1 MQKKLTVYGILV
13 ISFVAVAA
21 WFYCGP
27 APGIGGGLSANDV
40 LAIRRAIRQESSEP
54 ILKVHGE
61 GSGAATVQTGRVGNG
76 LDGNGHFYYLNKS
89 AKGWHIVRRETWMSS
104 LPNQRNAANPAIASL
119 FHTALQ
125 WRGVANPG
133 P

>member
-27 APGIGGGLSANDV
+27 VPGIGGGLSANDV

-54 ILKVHGE
+54 ILKIYGE
-61 GSGAATVQTGRVGNG
+61 GSGAATVRTGRVGNG
-76 LDGNGHFYYLNKS
+76 LDGNGHIYYLNES
-89 AKGWHIVRRETWMSS
+89 AKGWQIVRKETWISS
-104 LPNQRNAANPAIASL
+104 LPNNPNAANPAITLL
-119 FHTALQ
+119 FHAGRQ